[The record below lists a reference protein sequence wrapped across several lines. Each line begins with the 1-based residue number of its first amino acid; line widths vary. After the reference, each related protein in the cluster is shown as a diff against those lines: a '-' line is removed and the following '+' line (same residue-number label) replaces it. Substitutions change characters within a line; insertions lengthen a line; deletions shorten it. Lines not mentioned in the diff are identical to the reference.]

1 MCTLWMLWFLFLH
14 PKLWISGRTARS
26 YSSLAECIYL
36 SLLGTVPEIKACS
49 YFPTSKFV
57 LYLQQCNFMEFPFHH
72 HTPALTAQCTFFFFF
87 NFSVVLIPSFH
98 GAMLCSHSRAGT
110 SGSEEPESTNPTA
123 TCWGSATLYDPT
135 LQKPKLCQ
143 CEIEQL
149 KML

>member
-87 NFSVVLIPSFH
+87 LIFQLCWYHLFMGPCCAHTQGQEPLDQRNQRAQTPQQPAGVQPRYTIPHYKSPSF
-98 GAMLCSHSRAGT
+98 A
-110 SGSEEPESTNPTA
+110 NV
-123 TCWGSATLYDPT
+123 
-135 LQKPKLCQ
+135 K
-143 CEIEQL
+143 
-149 KML
+149 